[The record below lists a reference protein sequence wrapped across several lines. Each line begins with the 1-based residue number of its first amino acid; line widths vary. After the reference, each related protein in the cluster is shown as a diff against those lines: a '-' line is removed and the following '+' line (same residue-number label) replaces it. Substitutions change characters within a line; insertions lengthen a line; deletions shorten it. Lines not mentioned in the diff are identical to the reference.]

1 MCTKTT
7 LVAGSQRRGRD
18 CRTGEGDRVSGR
30 PSSQAGPHEWTV
42 GNFRSWGSERE
53 SSGYGRVTEPEGS
66 HPPDTCVSP
75 EGELQGNGKDGHGP
89 GCLAGA
95 WLSHGKSASTDGETE
110 AQDQPRTQG
119 IGEGRTGDQTEK
131 REREKDELR

>member
-1 MCTKTT
+1 MD
-7 LVAGSQRRGRD
+7 RGQLQKLGLRE
-18 CRTGEGDRVSGR
+18 GEL
-30 PSSQAGPHEWTV
+30 WV
-42 GNFRSWGSERE
+42 GG
-53 SSGYGRVTEPEGS
+53 VTEPGGS

-75 EGELQGNGKDGHGP
+75 EGELQGDRKDGHGP

-119 IGEGRTGDQTEK
+119 IGEGRTGVQKEK
-131 REREKDELR
+131 RESKKLNIFTPHSHIQMLLIRRQH

>member
-1 MCTKTT
+1 M
-7 LVAGSQRRGRD
+7 
-18 CRTGEGDRVSGR
+18 
-30 PSSQAGPHEWTV
+30 
-42 GNFRSWGSERE
+42 
-53 SSGYGRVTEPEGS
+53 
-66 HPPDTCVSP
+66 SP
-75 EGELQGNGKDGHGP
+75 EGDLQGDGKDGHRP

-131 REREKDELR
+131 KERQKDEPREMDRWLVRRERVGETQTFRGEEWRETQAERPESPNRNE

>member
-1 MCTKTT
+1 MSGQWAISE
-7 LVAGSQRRGRD
+7 AGAQRGRAL
-18 CRTGEGDRVSGR
+18 GR
-30 PSSQAGPHEWTV
+30 G
-42 GNFRSWGSERE
+42 G
-53 SSGYGRVTEPEGS
+53 VTEPEGS